1 MLHLMA
7 KQDKSFKARYLAL
20 LKRSTVVEFEFERP
34 FIHVLCGV
42 CGESEIPRLVRV
54 C

>member
-1 MLHLMA
+1 MA
-7 KQDKSFKARYLAL
+7 KQDKSFKAWYLAL
-20 LKRSTVVEFEFERP
+20 LKRSTVVEFERQ
-34 FIHVLCGV
+34 FIHVLFGV

>member
-20 LKRSTVVEFEFERP
+20 LKRSTVVEFERP